1 MSKAS
6 GYTYQAKRIVGRG
19 INYIKRNGVF
29 SAFKRMAD
37 KADKNR
43 LYNEWRHSH
52 PAIEECEEIVLNSG
66 IKFSIVTPLYKTD
79 KKLLKDLVDSWMSQT
94 YQNFEIC
101 FADASS
107 DDDFETYVKS
117 IITDKVKYRRLSVNK
132 GISANTNEAISDAD
146 GDFIVFCDHDDIV
159 EPDAL
164 YLMAKAI
171 VEDNE
176 TDFIYTN
183 QDKID
188 SVGKKFYDP
197 FLKPA
202 YDEVLLCSTNYI
214 CHLHAVRKNL
224 LDEIGYLDPEFD
236 GSQDYEMTLRACEKA
251 RKIKF
256 IDSMSYHWRINGN
269 STADEGDQKLYAYD
283 AGKKA
288 ITQHYERLGI
298 DAKVSMKEGTY
309 GVYHTEFSLPE
320 DWEDNISRVKIV
332 DGVVTE
338 QNIEKDFVL
347 FESGEIKATNPDV
360 LKELAGYVMVLGENA
375 CGAIAEYPFDIPP
388 KGMSKVDIATFYLT
402 VCPNKNMP
410 VTADLILVK
419 KSALEGIDLTKKGW
433 QKEIN
438 DVVYNPFALPQ
449 DPIKI

>member
-43 LYNEWRHSH
+43 LYNEWRNLH
-52 PAIEECEEIVLNSG
+52 PAIKECEEYVLNSG

-79 KKLLKDLVDSWMSQT
+79 KKLLKDLVDSWMNQT
-94 YQNFEIC
+94 YQDFEIC
-101 FADASS
+101 FADASD
-107 DDDFETYVKS
+107 DDDFESYVKS
-117 IITDKVKYRRLSVNK
+117 IITDKVKYRRLADNK
-132 GISANTNEAISDAD
+132 GISANTNEAIKDAD

-164 YLMAKAI
+164 YLMAKTI
-171 VEDNE
+171 VEDDE

-188 SVGKKFYDP
+188 SVGKKYYDP
-197 FLKPA
+197 FFKPE

-214 CHLHAVRKNL
+214 CHLHAVRKSL
-224 LDEIGYLDPEFD
+224 LDKIGYLNTEFD
-236 GSQDYEMTLRACEKA
+236 GSQDYEITLRACEKA
-251 RKIKF
+251 RKIQF

-283 AGKKA
+283 AGQKA

-320 DWEDNISRVKIV
+320 GWQDNICKASVV
-332 DGVVTE
+332 DGIVTE
-338 QNIEKDFVL
+338 HNFDKDYVL
-347 FESGEIKATNPDV
+347 FESGEIRATNSDA

-375 CGAIAEYPFDIPP
+375 CGAVAEYLFELPP

-402 VCPNKNMP
+402 VCPNKNVP
-410 VTADLILVK
+410 VKADMLLIKREVLQ
-419 KSALEGIDLTKKGW
+419 GIDLTKKGW
-433 QKEIN
+433 LNEISN
-438 DVVYNPFALPQ
+438 VVYNPFALPQ
-449 DPIKI
+449 EPIRI